1 LFSSTLDNVHESTM
15 KNEDNGLVLWYQTI
29 Q

>member
-1 LFSSTLDNVHESTM
+1 LDNVQESAM
-15 KNEDNGLVLWYQTI
+15 KNEDNGLVLWYQMI